1 MPEVSPS
8 QRSPGMIRRS
18 RRFKRR
24 IGFVVGLVVLLLLS
38 YFVLSNGWFLKTV
51 VLPRVAAATGTQLS
65 VASISL
71 RPFSRLH
78 LKQLRVETTG
88 EQPLLRAEEVTVRY
102 HLLRLL
108 RGQIAV
114 PEITLVRPELQVVVT
129 ADGKSNLDPFL
140 TGETAPQKTDQE
152 PLVLDL
158 GAFTIRSGTLS
169 YCQWTS
175 DGSRQCSTLTNLSV
189 ELANLRSGG
198 KEAPAEPTKASLKLS
213 AAVLQTMAAA
223 GGPPESAQGNL
234 TGALEFSLLPSLL
247 PNEARGD
254 VRLDFTAADGALSD
268 LAGWSGLID
277 LDLTKEELR
286 RLSLKFLRQNQELGE
301 ARFFGPFNLSQ
312 KVGRLNFQLSSV
324 GHTALNLFGAPL
336 GLNFG
341 ETAIDGSGF
350 CDVAAAGRTYT
361 ANLALRAHR
370 FSVRQGTLA
379 TPPLELAFELR
390 GRADLGE
397 SQAYVERLSLTGKH
411 QDRDLLSVSAQNA
424 LNLGWAKLDTR
435 AAAPA
440 PTVIDLT
447 LKDLRLSDWRALAGT
462 NVQDGLVNLHA
473 TIVSAANGSRLTAD
487 LSNTVEHL
495 ELTVGETVWRELGAV
510 LTGRI
515 TFSDFRNIGFEG
527 GQFTYLESNA
537 ELLRSRIS
545 ASYDLVSNSG
555 NIEIASNGEL
565 PTLLSRHPIPELQ
578 FDQGTLGASLL
589 LNWASEKYSGGVTL
603 QIGNAD
609 GTVGGYRV
617 DGYSAQ
623 FDATGDLHRDK
634 FSIRRLGLSA
644 REGTRNGGTFE
655 LVGQLD
661 GATQT
666 AQLNLNVSDLNQAGL
681 RPFLAPTWT
690 THDLTSATIKATG
703 ELRYDAGAM
712 PPISL
717 DDAARLRRLLDQL
730 ATGIGTTTLQLNA
743 EATNLVVQSRADGK
757 SSPPFGFALLLAGS
771 RQGELFKLD
780 TNRIQLPP
788 TTYPTFRAQN
798 ELLLNGQ
805 FDLAPVNPTPS
816 TLTLRAES
824 LDLTDFSDL
833 VTVLTTTP
841 TNTTATAAAAT
852 PATEVEPPA
861 LSLPLRQL
869 DASLDVAALYLREVE
884 VREWKAKAQLK
895 DNRLSVSPFSL
906 KLNGGDV
913 TATAALDLTRPGYT
927 YQFTATANQVP
938 LAPLV
943 NSSAPD
949 YRDSVQGQFLG
960 QLAIGGAG
968 ITGPSLQQ
976 HLNGTAQVS
985 STNLSF
991 QIVTPRTKKLLT
1003 TLATA
1008 LRIQDLAQSP
1018 LTLLAANVLI
1028 TNGAVNVRPFT
1039 AASDAFFAT
1048 SEGVIRLEPVL
1059 TNSTIQLPVQF
1070 ALREDLARQ
1079 IKLTNLTPSARTN
1092 YLALPPLVRLAGT
1105 LGAPETEIDKVRLA
1119 ALLAGS
1125 VGGALGGQT
1134 GTALQGV
1141 GSLLQGDAKEAIGSL
1156 NTLIP
1161 GQRPAA
1167 LSNVLSLTN
1176 LLSPAKALTNAPT
1189 PPSTNVPARPGTNA
1203 PATNAAP
1210 PAPAT
1215 NTNAQPTLRNVL
1227 DALRKRD

>member
-1 MPEVSPS
+1 
-8 QRSPGMIRRS
+8 MIRRS

-24 IGFVVGLVVLLLLS
+24 IGYAVGLVTLLLLS
-38 YFVLSNGWFLKTV
+38 YFVLSNSWFLKTF

-65 VASISL
+65 VAHISL
-71 RPFSRLH
+71 QPFSRLQ
-78 LKQLRVETTG
+78 LKQVRVETTG
-88 EQPLLRAEEVTVRY
+88 EQPLLRADEITVRY

-108 RGQIAV
+108 RGQVAV
-114 PEITLVRPELQVVVT
+114 PEISLVRPELHVVVT
-129 ADGKSNLDPFL
+129 ADGKSNLDPWL
-140 TGETAPQKTDQE
+140 TGETSPQKPGEE
-152 PLVLDL
+152 PLIIDL
-158 GAFTIRSGTLS
+158 GAFTIRSGALT
-169 YCQWTS
+169 YCQWAS
-175 DGSRQCSTLTNLSV
+175 DGSRQCSSLTNLNV
-189 ELANLRSGG
+189 DLTNLRSGA
-198 KEAPAEPTKASLKLS
+198 KEAPAEPAKANLKLS

-247 PNEARGD
+247 PGEARGD
-254 VRLDFTAADGALSD
+254 VRLDFTTADGALSD

-277 LDLTKEELR
+277 LDLTKDELR

-301 ARFFGPFNLSQ
+301 ARLFGPFSLSQ
-312 KVGRLNFQLSSV
+312 KVGRLNFRLSSI
-324 GHTALNLFGAPL
+324 GHTALNLLGAPL

-350 CDVAAAGRTYT
+350 CDVAAGGRTYT
-361 ANLALRAHR
+361 ANLALSAQR

-390 GRADLGE
+390 GNADLSE
-397 SQAYVERLSLTGKH
+397 SRAHIERLSLSGKH
-411 QDRDLLSVSAQNA
+411 QDRDFLSISAQNA
-424 LNLGWAKLDTR
+424 LNLNWAKIDTR
-435 AAAPA
+435 SAAPA
-440 PTVIDLT
+440 PTIIGLT
-447 LKDLRLSDWRALAGT
+447 VKDLRLSDWRALVST
-462 NVQDGLVNLHA
+462 NVNDGLVNLHA
-473 TIVSAANGSRLTAD
+473 NIVSADNGRRLTAD
-487 LSNTVEHL
+487 LSNVVERL
-495 ELTVGETVWRELGAV
+495 ELTIGDTLWKDLGAV
-510 LTGRI
+510 FTGRL
-515 TFSDFRNIGFEG
+515 TLSDYRNVRFEA
-527 GQFTYLESNA
+527 GQFNYLEGNA

-545 ASYDLVSNSG
+545 ASYDLTSNAG
-555 NIEIASNGEL
+555 NIEIASSGDL
-565 PTLLSRHPIPELQ
+565 PILLSRHPVPELH
-578 FDQGTLGASLL
+578 FDQGTLGTSLL
-589 LNWASEKYSGGVTL
+589 LNWGQDRYSGSVTL
-603 QIGNAD
+603 QIGNAE

-623 FDATGDLHRDK
+623 FDANGDLHRDK
-634 FSIRRLGLSA
+634 FAIRRLGLSA
-644 REGTRNGGTFE
+644 REGTRNGGTIE

-717 DDAARLRRLLDQL
+717 DDTARLQRLVDQL
-730 ATGIGTTTLQLNA
+730 ATGIGTTTLHLNA
-743 EATNLVVQSRADGK
+743 EATNLVVQSRANGQ

-771 RQGELFKLD
+771 RQGELFKLN

-788 TTYPTFRAQN
+788 TASPTFRAQN
-798 ELLLNGQ
+798 ELLLSGQ

-816 TLTLRAES
+816 TLTVRAES
-824 LDLTDFSDL
+824 LDLTTFSDL

-852 PATEVEPPA
+852 PAPEVEPPA

-869 DASLDVAALYLREVE
+869 DASLDVAALYLREIE
-884 VREWKAKAQLK
+884 VRNWKAKAQLR
-895 DNRLSVSPFSL
+895 DDRLTIAPFGL
-906 KLNGGDV
+906 QLNGGDV

-1008 LRIQDLAQSP
+1008 LRLQDLAQSP

-1048 SEGVIRLEPVL
+1048 SEGVIRLDPVL
-1059 TNSTIQLPVQF
+1059 TNSSVQLPIQL

-1079 IKLTNLTPSARTN
+1079 IKLVNLTPSSRTN

-1176 LLSPAKALTNAPT
+1176 LLSPAKAPTNAPT
-1189 PPSTNVPARPGTNA
+1189 PPSTNA

-1210 PAPAT
+1210 ATPPT
-1215 NTNAQPTLRNVL
+1215 NTTSQPTLRNVL

>member
-1 MPEVSPS
+1 MPEASPS
-8 QRSPGMIRRS
+8 QQSPGMIRRS

-24 IGFVVGLVVLLLLS
+24 IGYAVGLVILLLLS
-38 YFVLSNGWFLKTV
+38 YLVLSNSWVLKTF
-51 VLPRVAAATGTQLS
+51 VLPRIAAATGTQLS
-65 VASISL
+65 VADISL
-71 RPFSRLH
+71 RPFSRL
-78 LKQLRVETTG
+78 QLRQVRVETTG
-88 EQPLLRAEEVTVRY
+88 EQPLLRADEITVRY

-108 RGQIAV
+108 RGQVAV
-114 PEITLVRPELQVVVT
+114 PEITLLRPELHVVVT

-140 TGETAPQKTDQE
+140 TGETPPQKPGQE
-152 PLVLDL
+152 PLIIDL
-158 GAFTIRSGTLS
+158 GAFTIRSGALT
-169 YCQWTS
+169 YCQWAS
-175 DGSRQCSTLTNLSV
+175 DGSQQCSSLTNLNV
-189 ELANLRSGG
+189 DLANLRSGG
-198 KEAPAEPTKASLKLS
+198 TEAPAEPAKAHLKLS
-213 AAVLQTMAAA
+213 AAVLQTTAAA
-223 GGPPESAQGNL
+223 GGPSESAQGKL
-234 TGALEFSLLPSLL
+234 TGALEFSLLPNLL

-254 VRLDFTAADGALSD
+254 VRLDFTTADGALSD
-268 LAGWSGLID
+268 LAGWSGVID
-277 LDLTKEELR
+277 LDLTKDELR

-301 ARFFGPFNLSQ
+301 ARLFGPFSLSQ
-312 KVGRLNFQLSSV
+312 KVGRLNLRLSSI
-324 GHTALNLFGAPL
+324 GHTALNLLGAPL

-350 CDVAAAGRTYT
+350 CDVAAGGRTYT
-361 ANLALRAHR
+361 ANLALNAHR

-390 GRADLGE
+390 GNADLSE
-397 SQAYVERLSLTGKH
+397 SRAYIERLSLSGKH
-411 QDRDLLSVSAQNA
+411 QDRDFLSISAQNA
-424 LNLGWAKLDTR
+424 LNLGWAKIDTR
-435 AAAPA
+435 SAAPA
-440 PTVIDLT
+440 PTIIGLT
-447 LKDLRLSDWRALAGT
+447 LKDLRLSDWRALVGT
-462 NVQDGLVNLHA
+462 NVNDGLVNVHA
-473 TIVSAANGSRLTAD
+473 NIVSADNGRRLTAD
-487 LSNTVEHL
+487 LSNVVERL
-495 ELTVGETVWRELGAV
+495 ELAIGDTLWKDLGAV
-510 LTGRI
+510 FTGRV
-515 TFSDFRNIGFEG
+515 TLSDYRNVRFEA
-527 GQFTYLESNA
+527 GQFNYLEGNA

-545 ASYDLVSNSG
+545 ASYDLTSKAG
-555 NIEIASNGEL
+555 NIEIASSGDL
-565 PTLLSRHPIPELQ
+565 PILLSRHPVPELH
-578 FDQGTLGASLL
+578 FDQGTLGTSFL
-589 LNWASEKYSGGVTL
+589 LNWGQDRYSGSVTL

-617 DGYSAQ
+617 NGYSAQ
-623 FDATGDLHRDK
+623 FDANGDLHRDK
-634 FSIRRLGLSA
+634 LAIRRLGLSA
-644 REGTRNGGTFE
+644 REETRNGGTIE

-666 AQLNLNVSDLNQAGL
+666 AQMSLNVSGLNQAGL

-690 THDLTSATIKATG
+690 THDLASATIKATG

-717 DDAARLRRLLDQL
+717 DDTARLRRLLDQL
-730 ATGIGTTTLQLNA
+730 ATGIGTTTLNLNA

-788 TTYPTFRAQN
+788 TLRAQN
-798 ELLLNGQ
+798 ELLFSGQ
-805 FDLAPVNPTPS
+805 FDLAPLNPTPS
-816 TLTLRAES
+816 TLTVRAES
-824 LDLTDFSDL
+824 LDLTDFNDL
-833 VTVLTTTP
+833 VTVLNTTT
-841 TNTTATAAAAT
+841 TNAAT
-852 PATEVEPPA
+852 TVAPETPAPEVEPPA

-869 DASLDVAALYLREVE
+869 DASLDVAALYLREIE

-927 YQFTATANQVP
+927 YQFTAAANQVP

-968 ITGPSLQQ
+968 TTGPSLQQ

-1008 LRIQDLAQSP
+1008 LRLQDLAQSP

-1079 IKLTNLTPSARTN
+1079 IKLTNLTPSPRTN

-1105 LGAPETEIDKVRLA
+1105 VGAPETEIDKVRLA

-1176 LLSPAKALTNAPT
+1176 LLSPAKAPTNAPAS
-1189 PPSTNVPARPGTNA
+1189 PRTNAPAAPTTNA
-1203 PATNAAP
+1203 PATNAS
-1210 PAPAT
+1210 PAT
-1215 NTNAQPTLRNVL
+1215 PPTNTTSQPTLRNVL